1 MKPTA
6 PLQWRTELKR
16 YVSTAPYIL
25 PSILILA
32 ALLRLLQ
39 LGSESLWYDEAVT
52 VAIVRLD
59 WEAFWKVL
67 SHFEANMGLYYCL
80 LRLWVN
86 LGESEFVLRSLSAL
100 TGVLAVW
107 AWCMCLGNGCLTQR
121 WVLWGLRSSRQT
133 PFISNIH
140 RKPED
145 IV

>member
-6 PLQWRTELKR
+6 PLQWRTRLKR
-16 YVSTAPYIL
+16 YVSAAPYIL
-25 PSILILA
+25 LSILILA

-39 LGSESLWYDEAVT
+39 LRSESLWWDEAVT

-100 TGVLAVW
+100 TGVLAVGLVYV
-107 AWCMCLGNGCLTQR
+107 LGSPCRICPG
-121 WVLWGLRSSRQT
+121 
-133 PFISNIH
+133 
-140 RKPED
+140 
-145 IV
+145 